1 MSLGDMKSIAL
12 LLISTVTAVFAQQ
25 QSQGI
30 TPEWDIGK
38 AITAISDHAKRLIPM
53 IEQID
58 PKPWIEKGAPYAYE
72 RQLESAKAQAKAV
85 ADSAQTLAR
94 APAKLS
100 AAIELTYR
108 LQALES
114 VMGSL
119 ADGMRRY
126 HNPAMADLVMGVLTE
141 NGANRDRLQQY
152 VIDLAVDKETECAV
166 ANQEAQRC
174 RGFLSRQAPAT
185 PSRASPR
192 KK

>member
-1 MSLGDMKSIAL
+1 MKVLAL
-12 LLISTVTAVFAQQ
+12 MLISAAAFAQQ
-25 QSQGI
+25 QSQGLR
-30 TPEWDIGK
+30 PEWDIGK
-38 AITAISDHAKRLIPM
+38 AITEISDHAKRLIPM

-72 RQLESAKAQAKAV
+72 RQLESAKKQAQAV

-141 NGANRDRLQQY
+141 NGANRDQLQQY
-152 VIDLAVDKETECAV
+152 VVDLAIDKEAECAV
-166 ANQEAQRC
+166 ADQEAQRC
-174 RGFLSRQAPAT
+174 RGFLSRQTPAT
-185 PSRASPR
+185 PSQGTSR

>member
-1 MSLGDMKSIAL
+1 MGTGFMKSIAL
-12 LLISTVTAVFAQQ
+12 LLISTAALAQQ
-25 QSQGI
+25 QNQGLR
-30 TPEWDIGK
+30 PEWDIGK
-38 AITAISDHAKRLIPM
+38 AILAISDHAKRLIP
-53 IEQID
+53 IIDQID
-58 PKPWIEKGAPYAYE
+58 TKPWIEKGASYAYE
-72 RQLESAKAQAKAV
+72 RQVERAKAQAKAV

-141 NGANRDRLQQY
+141 NGAHRDQLQQY
-152 VIDLAVDKETECAV
+152 VVELAVDKETECAV
-166 ANQEAQRC
+166 ADQEAQRC
-174 RGFLSRQAPAT
+174 RGFLSRQTPAAPA
-185 PSRASPR
+185 PAAR